1 MSTAR
6 LAVAEAPPEVAVM
19 TEVPPAAGTVDATEA
34 KPEELMVAT
43 LVLEEPQPA
52 RLLISFWLPSL

>member
-1 MSTAR
+1 MDVRMSTAR
-6 LAVAEAPPEVAVM
+6 LAVAEAPPEVVVI

-34 KPEELMVAT
+34 KPAALMVAA

-52 RLLISFWLPSL
+52 VLLIAA